1 MGKEPNDTSISGK
14 REEEKQKVCRQ
25 PLNMVPDVLQY
36 EQWWETLDEMI
47 AAKEDDAIYLK
58 LPAVQKTSL

>member
-1 MGKEPNDTSISGK
+1 MTCKAQMPERRNQTSHIGKIRFYYWQFVGKEPNDTSISGK

-36 EQWWETLDEMI
+36 EQ
-47 AAKEDDAIYLK
+47 
-58 LPAVQKTSL
+58 

>member
-47 AAKEDDAIYLK
+47 AAK
-58 LPAVQKTSL
+58 